1 MHPRRWAWSAGVAK
15 LAHGRASLG
24 RQLRQNTR
32 IARAHSRSVIP
43 RVRATTVRQNKPG
56 PGETCQIMRGTN
68 GPLKSRP
75 PHLINVGGFREP

>member
-32 IARAHSRSVIP
+32 IARALALSVGDPARESNNSPTKQI
-43 RVRATTVRQNKPG
+43 RAW
-56 PGETCQIMRGTN
+56 
-68 GPLKSRP
+68 
-75 PHLINVGGFREP
+75 